1 MEERPTRA
9 TLVSAADLGDGVATV
24 ISKSEIEA
32 ALASDGEPIEL
43 VLDIARHRQDGE
55 SRSVPV
61 SWERFDLE
69 RLLEQVKGDEV
80 DAHLRPGGVVAGGGD
95 GRRGARNPRGGRRAR
110 GCGDR
115 GDGCRRASI
124 GISEPG
130 ARRLDRRTRLR
141 SQQAT
146 SLRTTAQCPGRRRCW
161 RPRRIWLQT
170 TGPFRG
176 PRLWRYRRR
185 TSLRT
190 IGPCRGRLRSRR
202 RRRTSLRT
210 TGPYRG
216 RRRSRHL
223 PRIWL
228 QTTGQCHGRRRL
240 RRPRRWHVSAPDIAP
255 DDRASAAAYPRCTAG
270 YRNGVRRDVLGANS
284 GRDRRH
290 RRCDRI
296 GHRRRV
302 LPRRRAASPTA
313 SGLVHG

>member
-1 MEERPTRA
+1 MEERPARA
-9 TLVSAADLGDGVATV
+9 TLVSAADLGDGATV

-43 VLDIARHRQDGE
+43 VLDLAGDGEAGE

-69 RLLEQVKGDEV
+69 RLLEQVTSDEV
-80 DAHLRPGGVVAGGGD
+80 TLTFDREALWQAAATDVEAHGIREAVVTLAVAATVATGAAAQASAYPSSALGDSTTYATQVAAGDIAPDDRAVPRPTPVLASTPD
-95 GRRGARNPRGGRRAR
+95 LARM
-110 GCGDR
+110 
-115 GDGCRRASI
+115 
-124 GISEPG
+124 
-130 ARRLDRRTRLR
+130 
-141 SQQAT
+141 
-146 SLRTTAQCPGRRRCW
+146 
-161 RPRRIWLQT
+161 
-170 TGPFRG
+170 TGPCRG

-210 TGPYRG
+210 TEPYRG

-228 QTTGQCHGRRRL
+228 RTTGQCHGRRRW
-240 RRPRRWHVSAPDIAP
+240 RRPPHPGGRL
-255 DDRASAAAYPRCTAG
+255 RAGHRTGRPRSAASYPRCTAG
-270 YRNGVRRDVLGANS
+270 DRNGVRRDVLGANS
-284 GRDRRH
+284 GRDRCH
-290 RRCDRI
+290 CRCDRT

-302 LPRRRAASPTA
+302 LPRRRPASPTA
-313 SGLVHG
+313 SGVVHG